1 MTERRITKKELM
13 EMYGLKD
20 KSTIERWIKDRG
32 LPIIEISSHKKYI
45 RLEDLKKFED
55 KMILKNKLNN
65 L

>member
-13 EMYGLKD
+13 EMYGIKD

-32 LPIIEISSHKKYI
+32 LPMIEISSHKKYI

-55 KMILKNKLNN
+55 KMILKNKLNS

>member
-45 RLEDLKKFED
+45 RLEDLKRFED